1 MKPQSGTCS
10 GKHTQHAV
18 IARRGNSWQSI
29 VVWRI
34 FMRQDLRE
42 VVPVDKE
49 QIKKENEKKKEY
61 LWSYKRIREKAERA
75 GLDVNE
81 YRLSKICPSVVQD
94 GMPKAAGDNKD
105 LSDYAAKLDELEN
118 TYMDL
123 KNEELDIRMD
133 IRKKIEKLSDPN
145 EVKVLDLRYLQLYED
160 WEDIYKKMG
169 LSKSRVHKIHSNA
182 LIHLKI

>member
-1 MKPQSGTCS
+1 
-10 GKHTQHAV
+10 
-18 IARRGNSWQSI
+18 
-29 VVWRI
+29 
-34 FMRQDLRE
+34 MRQDLRE
-42 VVPVDKE
+42 AVPVDKE

>member
-1 MKPQSGTCS
+1 M
-10 GKHTQHAV
+10 
-18 IARRGNSWQSI
+18 
-29 VVWRI
+29 
-34 FMRQDLRE
+34 
-42 VVPVDKE
+42 DKE

-81 YRLSKICPSVVQD
+81 YRLSKICTSVVQD
-94 GMPKAAGDNKD
+94 GMPKAAGGKSD
-105 LSDYAAKLDELEN
+105 LSDYAAKLEELEE
-118 TYMDL
+118 TYMNL

-160 WEDIYKKMG
+160 WEDIYDKMN
-169 LSKSRVHKIHSNA
+169 LKKSRVHKIHSNA
-182 LIHLKI
+182 LVKLKI

>member
-1 MKPQSGTCS
+1 
-10 GKHTQHAV
+10 
-18 IARRGNSWQSI
+18 
-29 VVWRI
+29 
-34 FMRQDLRE
+34 MRQDLRE
-42 VVPVDKE
+42 AVPVDKE
-49 QIKKENEKKKEY
+49 QINKENEKKKEY

-94 GMPKAAGDNKD
+94 DMPKAAGDNKD

-169 LSKSRVHKIHSNA
+169 LSESRVHKIHSNA

>member
-1 MKPQSGTCS
+1 
-10 GKHTQHAV
+10 
-18 IARRGNSWQSI
+18 
-29 VVWRI
+29 
-34 FMRQDLRE
+34 MRQDLRE

-94 GMPKAAGDNKD
+94 GMPKVAGDNKD